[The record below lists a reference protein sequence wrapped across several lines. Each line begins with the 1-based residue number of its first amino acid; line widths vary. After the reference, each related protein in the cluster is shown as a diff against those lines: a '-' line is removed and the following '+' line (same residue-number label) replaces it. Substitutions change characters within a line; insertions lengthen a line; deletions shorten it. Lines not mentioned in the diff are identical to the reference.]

1 MTGTKRAMIEPG
13 HSRLSVR
20 RQCELIGLN
29 RSSWYAPASP
39 VAESEETLRL
49 MHRIDE
55 HYTAHPFYGS
65 RKLVAAL
72 RREGWPFNRKRVQR
86 LMRRMGIASVA
97 PAPGTSLAHRQHRH
111 YPYLLRGV
119 SVRRPNQ
126 VWSTDITYIRLEHGF
141 AYLVAVI
148 DWYSRK
154 VLSWR
159 LSNTLDTIFCLEAF
173 NEALVE
179 YGSLEIFNTDQGCQF
194 TSGEFTGVLRTHD
207 IRISMDGKG
216 RALDNIFVERLW
228 RSVKYEDIYLKHY
241 NTMDEA
247 RHGLATYFRFYNF
260 ERPHQPLNNRTPSEV
275 YGNFS
280 SLPVAA

>member
-1 MTGTKRAMIEPG
+1 MAVKRAMIEPR
-13 HSRLSVR
+13 HSKLSIR
-20 RQCELIGLN
+20 RQCEWVGLN
-29 RSSWYAPASP
+29 RASGYAPAQP
-39 VAESEETLRL
+39 VVESEQTLRL

-65 RKLVAAL
+65 RKLVAVL
-72 RREGWPFNRKRVQR
+72 RREGWPVNRKRVQR
-86 LMRRMGIASVA
+86 LMRRMDIASVA
-97 PAPGTSLAHRQHRH
+97 PAPGTSLAHPAHRH

-119 SVRRPNQ
+119 SVTRPNQ
-126 VWSTDITYIRLEHGF
+126 VWSTDVTYIRLEHGF

-159 LSNTLDTIFCLEAF
+159 LSNTLETGFCLEALT
-173 NEALVE
+173 EALTE
-179 YGSLEIFNTDQGCQF
+179 YGTPEIFNTDQGCQF
-194 TSGEFTGVLRTHD
+194 TSEEFTGALKAHD

-228 RSVKYEDIYLKHY
+228 RSVKYEEVYLKHY
-241 NTMDEA
+241 SSMREA
-247 RHGLATYFRFYNF
+247 RRGLAVYFRFYNL
-260 ERPHQPLNNRTPSEV
+260 ERPHQSLDNRTPGEV